1 MSMTSYPPPPS
12 EKPRTRKQ
20 KHAALRGSV
29 EEPGRA
35 TSGMPLAMRSPDNDQ
50 PNERAEAL
58 VRTVLE
64 AVAYLELD
72 EQDYVR
78 VVSAHA
84 LKALGR
90 TRVDTLGRRMDELF
104 DAEGHGLALCLA
116 QVRSERCEHL
126 LTLKGEGDAQRRA
139 VATFLPL
146 MTDHGEYFGAYVLLA
161 KVPETARKTPSLDGE
176 LEALKRTSAVVEFDV
191 QGFVLDANENF
202 CETMGYS
209 LAEVVGKHH
218 SAFVEKAYADSQA
231 YKDFWRELGEGKS
244 HTARFKRRAKDGRVV
259 WLEASYAPVFN
270 RDGSVKRV
278 IKRATDITASEL
290 RDSDLRGQVASIQ
303 SAFAVI
309 EFDLT
314 GHVLKANGNFSAVM
328 GYEAEE
334 VVGKH
339 HAMFV
344 DATYAASAEY
354 KDFWARLAAGQTQ
367 TARFKRRAKD
377 GHAVWLEAS
386 YNPILDADGMPWKV
400 VKYATDITARELRDA
415 DVRGKLGA
423 IDRTQAIVEFDVHGN
438 VLAVN
443 ENFERAMG
451 YVAAEVVGKHHSTFV
466 EADYARSQEYRNF
479 WLSLAR
485 GQAHAARF
493 KRRGNGGREVWLE
506 ATYNPIIDAD
516 GHVLKVVKFATDITE
531 SELRDA
537 NYRGQMAAVSRIQGV
552 LELSCDGTILSV
564 NDNFT
569 RSLGY
574 REHELVGKNHALIL
588 APGESRTPEYAQFWR
603 ELQAGRADAR
613 RMRRYG
619 KGGREVWLQAS
630 YNPVLDP
637 NGRVMKIVAFSTD
650 ITKDVEAEV
659 ANQRYASMTESASL
673 GVMFADT
680 DGVIR
685 YMNPAC
691 RRVMQR
697 LEPHVRRRPEQII
710 GSNIDMFHR
719 DPGVARAKLADA
731 SRLPG
736 AARVTMGD
744 ETVMLEYSALTDGQ
758 GKRIGSMATW
768 RVISERELF
777 RVSVNKNADKVTSSS
792 EQLSG
797 VAREMLNNADYT
809 TSQADVVAAASSSVS
824 GAVASVAAS
833 AEEMSATVRE
843 IARSANEAAK
853 VATNA
858 VRAADETNRTV
869 AHLGESSSEI
879 GKVIKTITS
888 IAQQT
893 NLLALNATI
902 EAARAGEAG
911 KGFAVVANEVKE
923 LAKQTAHATED
934 ISRKI
939 EAIQTNTRGAV
950 AAIQQ
955 IGAIIG
961 QINDFQTTIASAV
974 EEQAA
979 TTKEIARNAAD
990 AAESSTMILNNIGS
1004 VTSAS
1009 RSTATGAANTLRAA
1023 EELARLATDLRTA
1036 LDQFEH
1042 AV

>member
-20 KHAALRGSV
+20 KHAALRGSS
-29 EEPGRA
+29 EEAGRS

-78 VVSAHA
+78 VVSPHA

-90 TRVDTLGRRMDELF
+90 TRADTLGRRMDELF
-104 DAEGHGLALCLA
+104 DAGGAGLALCLA
-116 QVRSERCEHL
+116 QVRNERCEHL
-126 LTLKGEGDAQRRA
+126 LTQKGERAGLRRS

-146 MTDHGEYFGAYVLLA
+146 MTEHGEYFGAYVLLA
-161 KVPETARKTPSLDGE
+161 NVPEESRSAPSLTGE

-191 QGFVLDANENF
+191 HGFVVTANDNF
-202 CETMGYS
+202 CNSMGYGLS
-209 LAEVVGKHH
+209 EIVGKHH
-218 SAFVEKAYADSQA
+218 SEFVEKAYAESQA
-231 YKDFWRELGEGKS
+231 YRDFWRELREGKS
-244 HTARFKRRAKDGRVV
+244 QTARSKRRAKDGRVI
-259 WLEASYAPVFN
+259 WLEASYTPVFN
-270 RDGSVKRV
+270 QDGSVRSVLKC
-278 IKRATDITASEL
+278 ATDITASEL
-290 RDSDLRGQVASIQ
+290 RDADLRGQVASIHR
-303 SAFAVI
+303 AYAVV
-309 EFDLT
+309 EFDLA
-314 GHVLKANGNFSAVM
+314 GHVLTANANFTTVM
-328 GYEAEE
+328 GYSAEE
-334 VVGKH
+334 LAGKH
-339 HAMFV
+339 HSIFV
-344 DATYAASAEY
+344 EADYAASEEY
-354 KDFWARLAAGQTQ
+354 KHFWQRLAAGEAQ
-367 TARFKRRAKD
+367 TARFKRLAKD
-377 GHAVWLEAS
+377 GRTVWLEAS
-386 YNPILDADGMPWKV
+386 YNPILGADGVPWKV
-400 VKYATDITARELRDA
+400 VKYATDVTADERRAA
-415 DVRGKLGA
+415 DERGKLEA
-423 IDRTQAIVEFDVHGN
+423 IDRTLAVVEFDLQGN

-443 ENFERAMG
+443 ANFERAMG
-451 YVAAEVVGKHHSTFV
+451 YSSEEVVGEHHRKFV
-466 EADYARSQEYRNF
+466 DPDYAKSQEYQRF
-479 WLSLAR
+479 WDALAQ
-485 GQAHAARF
+485 GKSHAARF
-493 KRRGNGGREVWLE
+493 IRRAKGGREVWLE
-506 ATYNPIIDAD
+506 ATYNPVFDAE
-516 GHVLKVVKFATDITE
+516 GNVLKIVKFATDITE

-552 LELSCDGTILSV
+552 MELSNDGVIISV
-564 NDNFT
+564 NSNFA
-569 RSLGY
+569 RALGY
-574 REHELVGKNHALIL
+574 REQELLGKGHGIML
-588 APGESRTPEYAQFWR
+588 APGETRTPEYSQLWR
-603 ELQAGRADAR
+603 ELQAGRVDAG
-613 RMRRYG
+613 RMLRLG

-637 NGRVMKIVAFSTD
+637 SGRVMKVVVLATD
-650 ITKDVEAEV
+650 ITEDVEAEV
-659 ANQRYASMTESASL
+659 ANQRYASMTENASL

-680 DGVIR
+680 EGVIR

-691 RRVMQR
+691 KRVIQR
-697 LEPHVRRRPEQII
+697 LERYIRKSPEQII
-710 GSNIDMFHR
+710 GANINLFHR
-719 DPGVARAKLADA
+719 DPAGVRAKLADV
-731 SRLPG
+731 SGGPG
-736 AARVTMGD
+736 TGRVKMGD
-744 ETVMLEYSALTDGQ
+744 ETVMLEYSALTDAQ
-758 GKRIGSMATW
+758 GRRMGSMATW
-768 RVISERELF
+768 RLISEREVF

-853 VATNA
+853 VATSA

-923 LAKQTAHATED
+923 LAKQTAQATED

-950 AAIQQ
+950 AAIKE

-1023 EELARLATDLRTA
+1023 EELARLASELRAA
-1036 LDQFEH
+1036 LDDFEH